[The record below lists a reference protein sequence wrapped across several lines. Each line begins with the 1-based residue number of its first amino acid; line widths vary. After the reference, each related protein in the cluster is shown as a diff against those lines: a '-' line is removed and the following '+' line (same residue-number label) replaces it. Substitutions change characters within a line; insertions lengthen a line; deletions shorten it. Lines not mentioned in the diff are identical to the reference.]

1 MYPYHTLKNIYLA
14 IFFYLL
20 YDEKE
25 KGAKSSFSVIV
36 WTARI
41 LWTILLPLFVPTII
55 LKIVKRAIT
64 NKDFEDA
71 LNESKKHLAI
81 YSELS
86 EFEWR
91 SPLTVLFRWC
101 EKMSRGAEDGAELNI
116 PSLKDIYGILILAK
130 NILWKMRQET
140 KEEYVVRYSS
150 HLLQDP
156 KKSEE
161 EQLLYA
167 EKYGK
172 TITANFE
179 KQFDLIVKH
188 GKGDPFKEFYLGR
201 EFLFLKIN
209 KGKPKKFTPKE
220 LALGKSH

>member
-1 MYPYHTLKNIYLA
+1 MYPYHALKNMYLS

-25 KGAKSSFSVIV
+25 KGAKSSFGVIV
-36 WTARI
+36 WTTRI
-41 LWTILLPLFVPTII
+41 VWTILLPLLVTFII
-55 LKIVKRAIT
+55 FKIVKRVIT
-64 NKDFEDA
+64 NKDIEDA

-91 SPLTVLFRWC
+91 SPLTVLFRLC
-101 EKMSRGAEDGAELNI
+101 EKMSRGAEDGAVLGI
-116 PSLKDIYGILILAK
+116 PSLKNIYGILILGT

-140 KEEYVVRYSS
+140 KEEYVARYSF

-161 EQLLYA
+161 AQLLYA
-167 EKYGK
+167 EKYSK
-172 TITANFE
+172 TVTENFE
-179 KQFDLIVKH
+179 KQFDLIVQH
-188 GKGDPFKEFYLGR
+188 GKSDSFKEFYLGR
-201 EFLFLKIN
+201 DFLFLKIN
-209 KGKPKKFTPKE
+209 IGKPKKITPKE
-220 LALGKSH
+220 LALRKSH